1 VARAAPLSGARV
13 VSHRTP
19 LLCLTLGVI
28 ALCGAGCDR
37 ETSGITGS
45 SEPPSMKTASMAPN
59 ASEVSVDGLIAAAP
73 RCSETA
79 RVAFTRSQELVT
91 ELRFDDFRAS
101 AKPYIATLRSMLPLD
116 RKFADRSISAEE
128 RAQYLELDT
137 KKNAQWPAVW
147 KCIYEERWSIEDRG
161 AMMQWLLFESNS

>member
-1 VARAAPLSGARV
+1 M

-19 LLCLTLGVI
+19 LLCLTLGFI
-28 ALCGAGCDR
+28 ALCYAGCDR
-37 ETSGITGS
+37 ETAGIAGS
-45 SEPPSMKTASMAPN
+45 SEPPSMKTASMALR
-59 ASEVSVDGLIAAAP
+59 ASDVSVDGPIAAAP
-73 RCSETA
+73 GCSDTA
-79 RVAFTRSQELVT
+79 RIAFARSQELVT

-116 RKFADRSISAEE
+116 RKFADSSISAEE

-137 KKNAQWPAVW
+137 TKNAQWRAVW

-161 AMMQWLLFESNS
+161 AMMQWLLFESNG